1 MKNPLKQIA
10 FLLVLVGVVSSSVA
24 QQAAKPV
31 KEKVVE
37 TYSRQSIT
45 FFMGSNPDVN
55 QAPVNNV
62 GKIKFSDKYFNHNL
76 DTQVLPLGAEFKTLT
91 FDKKK
96 VYLLDLMT
104 KQGIG
109 RKIVAKWFN
118 RQANGMMSLDYI
130 HQSGLYNATDQDVK
144 MAVAAKR
151 GDAFLKDAGQNLVN
165 KTSVLILVPY
175 DVKSKE
181 DKDSRRW
188 DCSYDM
194 FCFQLVFTPDV
205 VANFYDVWPYED
217 DNATIKQNKVAAFDS
232 LNFKFTE
239 VQSKTF
245 QSASASDIITKLK
258 KTKTFDELAAELVN
272 KMYENSSFSLDR
284 SIEDFRVKTKVSRV
298 HPTRAK
304 IGKKEGLKCDQQFFV
319 YQYQYDEATKK
330 VSPVRHAV
338 VRSTSKIVDNRTVAT
353 GSSPESKFYQTYGGG
368 IEEGMILQQRL
379 DFGLSV
385 IGGYEVGGMG
395 GGNLNFMFRT
405 GQFTKVTALYL
416 MLDLGLSSAKP
427 STSVKTKLPEASY
440 GLFKF
445 SIGLG
450 KGMRIGRIFE
460 LTPYAQYGVESTS
473 DDTYKEI
480 QTGFIKAGGM
490 LGVNLTHNIS
500 LLGQV
505 NYYVPGDISVKKD
518 KDSPKEAAY
527 TGKWDTYFT
536 GRTGVSVMGGL
547 RIEF

>member
-1 MKNPLKQIA
+1 MKNLLKQFT
-10 FLLVLVGVVSSSVA
+10 FLLALLGLMTTTFA
-24 QQAAKPV
+24 QQPVKPV
-31 KEKVVE
+31 KEKLAE

-55 QAPVNNV
+55 AAPANNV

-96 VYLLDLMT
+96 AYLLDLLK
-104 KQGIG
+104 KQGTG

-205 VANFYDVWPYED
+205 VANFYNVWPYED
-217 DNATIKQNKVAAFDS
+217 DNAAIKQNKIAAFDT

-239 VQSKTF
+239 IQSKPF

-272 KMYENSSFSLDR
+272 KMYESSTFSLDK
-284 SIEDFRVKTKVSRV
+284 SIEDFRVKTKVSKI

-304 IGKKEGLKCDQQFFV
+304 IGTKEGLKCDQQFFV
-319 YQYQYDEATKK
+319 FQYTYDEATKN
-330 VSPVRHAV
+330 VTPVRKAV
-338 VRSTSKIVDNRTVAT
+338 IRATSKIVDNRTVAT
-353 GSSPESKFYQTYGGG
+353 GSSPESDFYQTYGGT
-368 IEEGMILQQRL
+368 IEEGMTLQQRL

-385 IGGYEVGGMG
+385 MPGFEVGGIG
-395 GGNLNFMFRT
+395 GMDCNFMFRT
-405 GQFTKVTALYL
+405 GPISKITALYL
-416 MLDLGLSSAKP
+416 IGDIGFDTGNYG
-427 STSVKTKLPEASY
+427 STKYNFTR
-440 GLFKF
+440 F
-445 SIGLG
+445 SIGVA
-450 KGMRIGRIFE
+450 KGLRFARIVE
-460 LTPYAQYGVESTS
+460 LTPYVAYGKESTKNDS
-473 DDTYKEI
+473 YYDI
-480 QTGFIKAGGM
+480 STGYLKLGAM
-490 LGVNLTHNIS
+490 LGFNLTHNVS
-500 LLGQV
+500 LFGQV
-505 NYYVPGDISVKKD
+505 NDYMTGNASFKVT
-518 KDSPKEAAY
+518 KESEA
-527 TGKWDTYFT
+527 TTSGKWTDNFSD
-536 GRTGVSVMGGL
+536 RTGTSIMIGL
-547 RIEF
+547 RFEF

>member
-1 MKNPLKQIA
+1 MKNLLKQFT
-10 FLLVLVGVVSSSVA
+10 FLLALLGMITASFA
-24 QQAAKPV
+24 QQAAKPA
-31 KEKVVE
+31 KEKLAE

-55 QAPVNNV
+55 GAPVNNV

-76 DTQVLPLGAEFKTLT
+76 DNLVLQVSPEFKTLT

-96 VYLLDLMT
+96 AYLMDLLT

-194 FCFQLVFTPDV
+194 FCFQLVFTPEV
-205 VANFYDVWPYED
+205 VANFYNVWPYED
-217 DNATIKQNKVAAFDS
+217 DNPAVKQSKVAAFDT

-239 VQSKTF
+239 IQSKPF
-245 QSASASDIITKLK
+245 QSASSSDIITKLK

-272 KMYENSSFSLDR
+272 KMYESSTFSLDK
-284 SIEDFRVKTKVSRV
+284 SIEDFRVKTKVSKI

-319 YQYQYDEATKK
+319 YQYKYDEATK
-330 VSPVRHAV
+330 VVTPERQAV
-338 VRSTSKIVDNRTVAT
+338 VRATKNIADNRTIAT
-353 GSSPESKFYQTYGGG
+353 GSSPESEFYYTFGGT

-379 DFGLSV
+379 DYGLSLIPGLA
-385 IGGYEVGGMG
+385 IGGIGGFDF
-395 GGNLNFMFRT
+395 NLMFRT
-405 GQFTKVTALYL
+405 GPFSNVKALYVIG
-416 MLDLGLSSAKP
+416 DFGYQSGD
-427 STSVKTKLPEASY
+427 Y
-440 GLFKF
+440 
-445 SIGLG
+445 IGLASGMSKTSYNFMRYAGGIG
-450 KGMRIGRIFE
+450 KGFRFARVVE
-460 LTPYAQYGVESTS
+460 LTPYVMLGIESTK
-473 DDTYKEI
+473 DKTYESISTTYFKV
-480 QTGFIKAGGM
+480 GAM
-490 LGVNLTHNIS
+490 LGFNIMHNVAVIGQANLYS
-500 LLGQV
+500 
-505 NYYVPGDISVKKD
+505 PGSTTAKLT
-518 KDSPKEAAY
+518 KDSSADSSY
-527 TGKWDTYFT
+527 SGDWTTYFD
-536 GRTGVSVMGGL
+536 GRTGASIKIGL
-547 RIEF
+547 RYEF